1 MIIRIGVGDAGKEIQ
16 LEMAEDT
23 ELSVLKSQ
31 IDNALEA
38 SSGTLWLTDK
48 DGREVGVPASRIT
61 FIDIGSQ
68 SAPKIGFGA
77 QAISIT
83 GKP

>member
-1 MIIRIGVGDAGKEIQ
+1 MIIRIGVGEAGKEIQ

-23 ELSVLKSQ
+23 ELGVLKAE
-31 IDNALEA
+31 IDDALAA
-38 SSGTLWLTDK
+38 STGTLWLTDK
-48 DGREVGVPASRIT
+48 DGREVGVPASKIA

-77 QAISIT
+77 
-83 GKP
+83 

>member
-1 MIIRIGVGDAGKEIQ
+1 MIIRIGVGEAGKEIQ

-23 ELSVLKSQ
+23 ELSALKLQ

-38 SSGTLWLTDK
+38 STATLWLTDK
-48 DGREVGVPASRIT
+48 DGREVGVPSSKIT

-68 SAPKIGFGA
+68 ATPKIGFGA
-77 QAISIT
+77 
-83 GKP
+83 

>member
-1 MIIRIGVGDAGKEIQ
+1 MIIRIGVGEAGKEIQ

-23 ELSVLKSQ
+23 ELSALKLQ
-31 IDNALEA
+31 IDNALEGSTA
-38 SSGTLWLTDK
+38 TLWMTDK
-48 DGREVGVPASRIT
+48 EGREVGVPASKIT

-77 QAISIT
+77 
-83 GKP
+83 

>member
-1 MIIRIGVGDAGKEIQ
+1 MIIRIGVGEAGKEIQ
-16 LEMAEDT
+16 LEMADDT
-23 ELSVLKSQ
+23 ELSALKLQ

-38 SSGTLWLTDK
+38 STGTLWLTDK
-48 DGREVGVPASRIT
+48 DGREVGVPAPKIA

-77 QAISIT
+77 
-83 GKP
+83 

>member
-1 MIIRIGVGDAGKEIQ
+1 MIIRIGVGEAGKEIQ

-23 ELSVLKSQ
+23 ELSALKLQ

-38 SSGTLWLTDK
+38 STATLWLADK
-48 DGREVGVPASRIT
+48 DGREVGVPASKIA

-68 SAPKIGFGA
+68 STPKIGFGA
-77 QAISIT
+77 QATSINR
-83 GKP
+83 KP

>member
-1 MIIRIGVGDAGKEIQ
+1 MIIRIGVGEAGNEIQ

-23 ELSVLKSQ
+23 ELSALKLQ

-38 SSGTLWLTDK
+38 STATLWLTDK
-48 DGREVGVPASRIT
+48 DGREVGVPSAKIT

-68 SAPKIGFGA
+68 STPKIGFGA
-77 QAISIT
+77 
-83 GKP
+83 

>member
-1 MIIRIGVGDAGKEIQ
+1 MIIRIGVGEAGKEIQ

-61 FIDIGSQ
+61 FIDKIDLLKFL
-68 SAPKIGFGA
+68 SAIENNSCFLCL
-77 QAISIT
+77 
-83 GKP
+83 

>member
-1 MIIRIGVGDAGKEIQ
+1 MIIRIGVGEAGKEIQ

-23 ELSVLKSQ
+23 ELSALKLQ

-38 SSGTLWLTDK
+38 STATLWLTDK
-48 DGREVGVPASRIT
+48 DGREVGVPSSKIT

-68 SAPKIGFGA
+68 STTKIGFGA
-77 QAISIT
+77 
-83 GKP
+83 

>member
-1 MIIRIGVGDAGKEIQ
+1 
-16 LEMAEDT
+16 MAEDT

-77 QAISIT
+77 
-83 GKP
+83 

>member
-1 MIIRIGVGDAGKEIQ
+1 MRRARDRLRESMGAGRPGVACRLQ

-23 ELSVLKSQ
+23 ELSALKLQ

-38 SSGTLWLTDK
+38 PTGNLWLTDK
-48 DGREVGVPASRIT
+48 DGREVGVPAAKIT

-77 QAISIT
+77 
-83 GKP
+83 

>member
-1 MIIRIGVGDAGKEIQ
+1 MIIRIGVGEAGKEIQ

-38 SSGTLWLTDK
+38 SSGTLL
-48 DGREVGVPASRIT
+48 SLIH
-61 FIDIGSQ
+61 I
-68 SAPKIGFGA
+68 
-77 QAISIT
+77 
-83 GKP
+83 

>member
-1 MIIRIGVGDAGKEIQ
+1 MIIRVGVGEAGKEIQ

-23 ELSVLKSQ
+23 ELTALKSQ
-31 IDNALEA
+31 IDNALET
-38 SSGTLWLTDK
+38 STGTLWLTDK
-48 DGREVGVPASRIT
+48 DGRILGVPASKIT

-77 QAISIT
+77 
-83 GKP
+83 

>member
-1 MIIRIGVGDAGKEIQ
+1 MIIRIGVGEAGKEIQ

-23 ELSVLKSQ
+23 KLPALKSQ
-31 IDNALEA
+31 IDDALET
-38 SSGTLWLTDK
+38 STGTLWLTDK
-48 DGREVGVPASRIT
+48 DGREVGVPASKIT

-77 QAISIT
+77 
-83 GKP
+83 

>member
-1 MIIRIGVGDAGKEIQ
+1 MIIRIGVGEAGKEIQ

-23 ELSVLKSQ
+23 ELSALKLQ

-38 SSGTLWLTDK
+38 STATLWLTDK
-48 DGREVGVPASRIT
+48 DGREVGVPSSKIT

-68 SAPKIGFGA
+68 STPNIRFGA
-77 QAISIT
+77 
-83 GKP
+83 

>member
-1 MIIRIGVGDAGKEIQ
+1 MIIRIGVGEAGKEIQ

-23 ELSVLKSQ
+23 ELSALKLQ

-38 SSGTLWLTDK
+38 STGTLWLTDK
-48 DGREVGVPASRIT
+48 DGREGGVPAPKIT

-68 SAPKIGFGA
+68 STPKIGFGA
-77 QAISIT
+77 
-83 GKP
+83 

>member
-1 MIIRIGVGDAGKEIQ
+1 
-16 LEMAEDT
+16 MAEDT

-48 DGREVGVPASRIT
+48 DGRVVGVPASRIT

-77 QAISIT
+77 
-83 GKP
+83 

>member
-1 MIIRIGVGDAGKEIQ
+1 MIIRIGVGEAGKEIQ
-16 LEMAEDT
+16 LEMSEDT

-77 QAISIT
+77 
-83 GKP
+83 

>member
-1 MIIRIGVGDAGKEIQ
+1 MIIRIGVGEAGKENQ

-77 QAISIT
+77 QAIPIT

>member
-1 MIIRIGVGDAGKEIQ
+1 MIIRIGVGEAGKEIQ

-23 ELSVLKSQ
+23 ELPTLKSQ
-31 IDNALEA
+31 IDDALEA
-38 SSGTLWLTDK
+38 STGTLWFTVK
-48 DGREVGVPASRIT
+48 DGREVGVPASKIT

-77 QAISIT
+77 
-83 GKP
+83 

>member
-1 MIIRIGVGDAGKEIQ
+1 MVRTSSAIQ

-77 QAISIT
+77 
-83 GKP
+83 